1 MFEKKK
7 SVWLFLLPGLAM
19 LMIFYI
25 VPFFSGIGY
34 SLTDGSYKNAFVG
47 LQNYRDLWGNSMF
60 LLGLKNT
67 MELSLICA
75 PLLWVFSFL
84 LASALSAIK
93 PFGGFFRS
101 SVLMPYLTPSSAI
114 LLVWLVIF
122 DYGGP
127 VNRMLEAMGME
138 RVMWLTSGALRL
150 PVVLMF
156 LWKNLGFCLIIFLAA
171 LQNISAD
178 LYEAAYID
186 GASEWQAFWKI
197 TLPLI
202 WSAVTVN
209 TLLAIIGSLQSF
221 ELIMTITRGQF
232 NTSTLGMMV
241 FATAFG
247 GGGATASGGTVA
259 GMRQGYAAAESMV
272 LFVGVLIVTV
282 ISQAIMKKMEA
293 DQ

>member
-34 SLTDGSYKNAFVG
+34 SLTDGSYKNTFVG
-47 LQNYRDLWGNSMF
+47 LQNYRDLWQNSMF

-101 SVLMPYLTPSSAI
+101 SVLMPYLSPSSAI

-127 VNRMLEAMGME
+127 VNRALEAMGMT

-171 LQNISAD
+171 LQSIPQP
-178 LYEAAYID
+178 LYEYAQLE
-186 GASEWQAFWKI
+186 GAGFFTRAFRI
-197 TLPLI
+197 TLPMITPTAFLVFVLAWINAFKIFKEVYFIAGAYPDYSVYTLQNYMNNMFGKLNYQLVTAAAYSFGLI
-202 WSAVTVN
+202 
-209 TLLAIIGSLQSF
+209 
-221 ELIMTITRGQF
+221 
-232 NTSTLGMMV
+232 V
-241 FATAFG
+241 FALFG
-247 GGGATASGGTVA
+247 ALFFLQK
-259 GMRQGYAAAESMV
+259 RAARG
-272 LFVGVLIVTV
+272 LN
-282 ISQAIMKKMEA
+282 
-293 DQ
+293 

>member
-1 MFEKKK
+1 M
-7 SVWLFLLPGLAM
+7 
-19 LMIFYI
+19 
-25 VPFFSGIGY
+25 PFFSGIGY
-34 SLTDGSYKNAFVG
+34 SLTDGSYKNTFVG
-47 LQNYRDLWGNSMF
+47 LQNYRELWQNSMF

-75 PLLWVFSFL
+75 PLLWLFSFL

-127 VNRMLEAMGME
+127 VNRALEAMGMA

-171 LQNISAD
+171 LQSIPQP
-178 LYEAAYID
+178 LYEYAQLE
-186 GASEWQAFWKI
+186 GAGFFTRAFRI
-197 TLPLI
+197 TLPMITPTAFLVFVLAWINAFKIFKEVYFIAGAYPDYSVYTLQNYMNNMFGKLNYQLVTAAAYSFGLI
-202 WSAVTVN
+202 
-209 TLLAIIGSLQSF
+209 
-221 ELIMTITRGQF
+221 
-232 NTSTLGMMV
+232 V
-241 FATAFG
+241 FALFG
-247 GGGATASGGTVA
+247 ALFFLQ
-259 GMRQGYAAAESMV
+259 RRAARG
-272 LFVGVLIVTV
+272 LN
-282 ISQAIMKKMEA
+282 
-293 DQ
+293 

>member
-138 RVMWLTSGALRL
+138 RVMWRPAARCACGRTDVSVEEFGFLPDYLPGGAANPFPSRFTNTRSWKAQAFSPALSALR
-150 PVVLMF
+150 
-156 LWKNLGFCLIIFLAA
+156 C
-171 LQNISAD
+171 
-178 LYEAAYID
+178 
-186 GASEWQAFWKI
+186 
-197 TLPLI
+197 
-202 WSAVTVN
+202 
-209 TLLAIIGSLQSF
+209 
-221 ELIMTITRGQF
+221 R
-232 NTSTLGMMV
+232 
-241 FATAFG
+241 
-247 GGGATASGGTVA
+247 
-259 GMRQGYAAAESMV
+259 
-272 LFVGVLIVTV
+272 
-282 ISQAIMKKMEA
+282 
-293 DQ
+293 

>member
-150 PVVLMF
+150 PVVLYY
-156 LWKNLGFCLIIFLAA
+156 L
-171 LQNISAD
+171 
-178 LYEAAYID
+178 D
-186 GASEWQAFWKI
+186 G
-197 TLPLI
+197 L
-202 WSAVTVN
+202 TVAE
-209 TLLAIIGSLQSF
+209 TAQ
-221 ELIMTITRGQF
+221 
-232 NTSTLGMMV
+232 TLGV
-241 FATAFG
+241 PV
-247 GGGATASGGTVA
+247 GTVKF
-259 GMRQGYAAAESMV
+259 R
-272 LFVGVLIVTV
+272 LH
-282 ISQAIMKKMEA
+282 QARKKLRVELDA
-293 DQ
+293 PEGEGANVQ